1 MRLFDE
7 VNDLSESNILSID
20 DYFDEIE
27 ELTEEEKEKRKKF
40 AFEMEDIL
48 LFIFVL
54 FQTMRDY
61 NYINEEYIK
70 AQLQSRY
77 LELVRKYGVDIDF
90 DVSEYIKQF
99 SQDTVDTTLRN
110 GDTPYF
116 TSDDRAILIAEN
128 ESQNTFNR
136 QDYIGAIKAGKTR
149 KQWVDIRDKRER
161 ETHREVGGTIIPIE
175 DYFLVGDSLLLYP
188 HDYSMNPEEKETV
201 NCRCGIRYI

>member
-1 MRLFDE
+1 MREIDE
-7 VNDLSESNILSID
+7 INNLSENKILSID

-40 AFEMEDIL
+40 AYDMEDML
-48 LFIFVL
+48 LFIFAL
-54 FQTMRDY
+54 FLTMRDY

-77 LELVRKYGVDIDF
+77 LELVRKYGVDFDF
-90 DVSEYIKQF
+90 DVSEYVKQF

-116 TSDDRAILIAEN
+116 TSDDRAVLIAEN

-136 QDYIGAIKAGKTR
+136 QDYIDAIKTGKTR
-149 KQWVDIRDKRER
+149 KQWVDIGDKKER
-161 ETHREVGGTIIPIE
+161 ETHREVGGTVIPIE
-175 DYFLVGDSLLLYP
+175 DYFIVGDSLLLYP
-188 HDYSMNPEEKETV
+188 HDYSMNPEAKETV